1 MLRYVLRRFLLLIP
15 MVLAA
20 SVIIFLM
27 LRLGTGDPALDYLR
41 LSNLPPTPEMLASTR
56 TMLGLDQPLYVQYG
70 TWLWKAL
77 HLDFGI
83 SFASQ
88 RPVLDDMLNFLPAT
102 LDGQANV
109 SATDNDRAQARTD
122 YAFVMD
128 GLGRCPRL
136 REQGVTGLGL

>member
-102 LDGQANV
+102 LELAGGAGINSAHFRTARYLGGAPSRPSAGFRRTFHRV
-109 SATDNDRAQARTD
+109 SWRVDA
-122 YAFVMD
+122 
-128 GLGRCPRL
+128 
-136 REQGVTGLGL
+136 